1 LANPIGLGQMAEP
14 SMSNTEHFEI
24 DDDFLS
30 EHEGTADFDRSML
43 DRVDRRAKQAGNLKR
58 GKAAWSKLEDVL
70 AERRLEKELNEFYD
84 D

>member
-1 LANPIGLGQMAEP
+1 
-14 SMSNTEHFEI
+14 MSHNEHFEI

-30 EHEGTADFDRSML
+30 DHEGTPDFDRNIL
-43 DRVDRRAKQAGNLKR
+43 DKVDRRAKQAGTLKK

-84 D
+84 DKSGKNKASAEK